1 MRKLF
6 PRQYW
11 LSWLGAA
18 VFFMAVFPYG
28 LLHNTEEPWVYGAF
42 CILLGA
48 LSAAFYRAIVFKAW
62 VRRFYI
68 DQYRYYVWPLVIL
81 SFCHLVFTR
90 IHWGGCVCIGAAAV
104 ILLCMLLGWIK
115 DWLRQRKEEE

>member
-11 LSWLGAA
+11 LSGAGAA
-18 VFFMAVFPYG
+18 VFFVAVFPYG
-28 LLHNTEEPWVYGAF
+28 LLQNPEEPWVYGAF

-48 LSAAFYRAIVFKAW
+48 LSAALYRAIAFKAW

-68 DQYRYYVWPLVIL
+68 DQYRYYVWPLLIL

-90 IHWGGCVCIGAAAV
+90 IHWGGWVCIGAAAL
-104 ILLCMLLGWIK
+104 ILLCMLIAWVK